1 LTRNS
6 VYIGVVLALVWV
18 VLYGSVT
25 VPIAAVGLVT
35 AFLCVGMYRKTIIR
49 SQKPDY
55 SAIKLLAYPFLI
67 LFQAYMSAILVIKL
81 TFFEVKTELVEI
93 KTELSSPF
101 LRVLLANA
109 ITLSPGSVVLDV
121 KGDRISVLWLRKKID
136 GPHTICAEN
145 ANKLL
150 CGGME
155 KLLLKVQK

>member
-1 LTRNS
+1 MTRDS
-6 VYIGVVLALVWV
+6 VYIGIVLALVWV

-35 AFLCVGMYRKTIIR
+35 ALLCVGMYRKTITR
-49 SQKPDY
+49 AQKPDY

-67 LFQAYMSAILVIKL
+67 LFQAYLSAIFVIRL
-81 TFFEVKTELVEI
+81 TFFAVETELVEI
-93 KTELSSPF
+93 KTELTSPF

-109 ITLSPGSVVLDV
+109 ITLSPGSIVIDV
-121 KGDRISVLWLRKKID
+121 KGDKITVLWLRKKID

-145 ANKLL
+145 ANRLL

-155 KLLLKVQK
+155 KLLLKIEK